1 MMTIPSTN
9 KGNRHRER
17 AQTFL
22 EFALVFPIV
31 LLITYGIIEFG
42 RMVFI
47 YAAVTGSAREGAR
60 YGAAAGIGTNGY
72 IQYADC
78 KGIRDAVHKA
88 SLLVN
93 IPDAEILIHYD
104 RGPVAAPGS
113 PKIVAST
120 CEILRPNAGTKTD
133 PIKMGDRI
141 VVSVTAQFSPMIGG
155 FLGVSEFPI
164 HSTSA
169 RTILAKI
176 NLGP

>member
-1 MMTIPSTN
+1 MITTLLTN
-9 KGNRHRER
+9 KGKYHKER

-60 YGAAAGIGTNGY
+60 YGAAAGVGVNGF

-88 SLLVN
+88 SLLVT
-93 IPDAEILIHYD
+93 IPDSDILIHYD
-104 RGPVAAPGS
+104 RGPVPAPGT
-113 PKIVAST
+113 PTIVANT
-120 CEILRPNAGTKTD
+120 CETLRPSAGSKND

-141 VVSVTAQFSPMIGG
+141 VVSVTAQFSPLIGE
-155 FLGVSEFPI
+155 FLGVSEFQI
-164 HSTSA
+164 HSYNA
-169 RTILAKI
+169 RTILVKI
-176 NLGP
+176 NLEP